1 MCVRSPGTGI
11 TAGYGSPHGRWELYL
26 GPLEEAI
33 APAPAWLYTERHFE
47 GTHLPCFHTLPQDH
61 DHDHTCVRQHSPLS
75 YIPRLDFSMSGVT
88 FLCQMKGM
96 TDGGD
101 RKGTFSSRKAPQNM
115 SFDCQ
120 SSSCNVGRR
129 IL

>member
-33 APAPAWLYTERHFE
+33 APAPAWLYTERHLE

-61 DHDHTCVRQHSPLS
+61 DRDHTCVRQHSPLS

-88 FLCQMKGM
+88 LRM
-96 TDGGD
+96 
-101 RKGTFSSRKAPQNM
+101 RKEKEKKQQLLSPACERT
-115 SFDCQ
+115 
-120 SSSCNVGRR
+120 SC
-129 IL
+129 